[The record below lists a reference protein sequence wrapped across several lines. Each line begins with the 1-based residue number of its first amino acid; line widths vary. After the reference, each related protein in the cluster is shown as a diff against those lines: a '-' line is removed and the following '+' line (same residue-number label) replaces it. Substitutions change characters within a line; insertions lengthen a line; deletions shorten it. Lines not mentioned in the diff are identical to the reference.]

1 MTWMENWVDDVTEQ
15 LRAVAGAV
23 WEEINT
29 NGLMPRLQPVAPFDK
44 PGFLAPAV
52 AIGGLIGL
60 VIASGVA
67 VTAFG
72 GMLLSLLAAYLL
84 LVDVFG
90 FSVELKPIGR

>member
-1 MTWMENWVDDVTEQ
+1 MTWMDDMTEQ

-29 NGLMPRLQPVAPFDK
+29 NGLMPLLHPVAPFDK

-52 AIGGLIGL
+52 AIGGLLGL
-60 VIASGVA
+60 IITSGLA

-72 GMLLSLLAAYLL
+72 GLLLSLLAAYVL

-90 FSVELKPIGR
+90 FSVELKPIGAR